1 MSQETARPSL
11 VFESIELVSAPGMSH
26 GFRLAGF
33 QPGLNVVW
41 GPNAS
46 GKSTTARALHSLFWP
61 DRPDDRTLVEASFR
75 FNQSNWF
82 IERNGKHVSAT
93 RNGSNHAALTFT
105 QLSAETRDRY
115 LLALHDLIRG
125 DDRSF
130 AAYIAKE
137 MSGGFDLEDAVKKT
151 GLEANINPSSQQRQ
165 LDAAIAQH
173 RELIAHQSTIA
184 TDAERLAELEE
195 EAKKVVEARRRAE
208 WLGQV
213 KRAWELAESV
223 RDAEALVSR
232 FDPAMNVARPDDA
245 SSIDTWA
252 TDRARS

>member
-1 MSQETARPSL
+1 MNQETSRPSL
-11 VFESIELVSAPGMSH
+11 VFESIELVSAPGMAH

-137 MSGGFDLEDAVKKT
+137 MSADSISKMRSKRPVSKRTSTRSASKSNST
-151 GLEANINPSSQQRQ
+151 RQ
-165 LDAAIAQH
+165 LHSIA
-173 RELIAHQSTIA
+173 S
-184 TDAERLAELEE
+184 
-195 EAKKVVEARRRAE
+195 
-208 WLGQV
+208 
-213 KRAWELAESV
+213 
-223 RDAEALVSR
+223 
-232 FDPAMNVARPDDA
+232 
-245 SSIDTWA
+245 
-252 TDRARS
+252 